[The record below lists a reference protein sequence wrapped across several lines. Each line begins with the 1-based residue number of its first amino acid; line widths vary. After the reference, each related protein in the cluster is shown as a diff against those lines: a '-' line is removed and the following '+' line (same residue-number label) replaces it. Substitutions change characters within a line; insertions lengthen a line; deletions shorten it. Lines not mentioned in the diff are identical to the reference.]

1 MTGIEQSVWVD
12 NAGDAKQV
20 NRAAGA
26 EGATAPGG
34 EGAYGGQPASGAG
47 AAMQGNGPEPVRR
60 MPVMPPPMVP
70 PAGTWNPQNSGMSG
84 YGMMQG
90 RPASETQETKRMKEN
105 YGYLARGALLYGLF
119 YAFCMYRNGSG
130 VPSPS
135 LWRPAL
141 GFSVFPW

>member
-34 EGAYGGQPASGAG
+34 EGAYGGQPAPGAGGVYGGQPASGAG

-70 PAGTWNPQNSGMSG
+70 PAGTWNPLN
-84 YGMMQG
+84 
-90 RPASETQETKRMKEN
+90 
-105 YGYLARGALLYGLF
+105 L
-119 YAFCMYRNGSG
+119 
-130 VPSPS
+130 
-135 LWRPAL
+135 
-141 GFSVFPW
+141 PWKIMPQ

>member
-34 EGAYGGQPASGAG
+34 EGAYGGQPGPGAGGAYGGQPAPGAGGVYGGQPASGAG

-70 PAGTWNPQNSGMSG
+70 PAGTWNPLNLPRKIMPQ
-84 YGMMQG
+84 YCQ
-90 RPASETQETKRMKEN
+90 KMK
-105 YGYLARGALLYGLF
+105 
-119 YAFCMYRNGSG
+119 
-130 VPSPS
+130 
-135 LWRPAL
+135 
-141 GFSVFPW
+141 